1 MPDVRNLVRTYL
13 QAQRNVVYIEQELLK
28 AKAALRTADHAL
40 AGAISEPTPVAIV
53 MPDFNTVVQVTEDGC
68 TAIEY
73 VTVERFEATE
83 DLSNEL

>member
-13 QAQRNVVYIEQELLK
+13 QAHRNVVYIEQELTK

-40 AGAISEPTPVAIV
+40 AGAVSEPTPVAIV
-53 MPDFNTVVQVTEDGC
+53 MPDFNTVVQVTESGC
-68 TAIEY
+68 NAIEY

-83 DLSNEL
+83 GPFDDL

>member
-1 MPDVRNLVRTYL
+1 MTDVRNLVRTYL
-13 QAQRNVVYIEQELLK
+13 QAQRNVVYIQQELLK

-40 AGAISEPTPVAIV
+40 TAAVVQHTPVAIV

-73 VTVERFEATE
+73 VTVERFETLEAPPTE
-83 DLSNEL
+83 L

>member
-1 MPDVRNLVRTYL
+1 MTDVRNQVRTYL

-40 AGAISEPTPVAIV
+40 TAAVVQHTPVAVV
-53 MPDFNTVVQVTEDGC
+53 MPDFNTVVQITQDGC

-73 VTVERFEATE
+73 VTVERFDTLE
-83 DLSNEL
+83 DPSNDL